1 MKIPCSNCNQ
11 RLEIPDELAGQTIE
25 CPACNASL
33 AVPSLAPTPSATP
46 QVKVTTPQAATP
58 QKPTPQRKTAAP
70 PKAASSKKSKSSIP
84 KWAIA
89 SVAGVAVVVV
99 VSIMF
104 FPGIIVEVPKEVPD
118 HNTFIEDK
126 RRKFSELTPQAK
138 SDFRLRLYA
147 ETGKIE
153 AFKQQLAAG
162 ANVNAKDEYGDTP
175 LHNAALMGHKEI
187 VEILINAN
195 ADVNAKNN
203 ANNQTPL
210 DNAQMNAR
218 LGHQS
223 NKEIANLLRKHGA
236 KTGEE
241 LKAEGK

>member
-1 MKIPCSNCNQ
+1 MDIP
-11 RLEIPDELAGQTIE
+11 EELAGQTIE
-25 CPACNASL
+25 CPACNTSL
-33 AVPSLAPTPSATP
+33 AVPSLAAPPSVTPQVEVATP
-46 QVKVTTPQAATP
+46 QV
-58 QKPTPQRKTAAP
+58 
-70 PKAASSKKSKSSIP
+70 ASTKKSKLPIP

-89 SVAGVAVVVV
+89 SVAGIAVVVV
-99 VSIMF
+99 VTIMF
-104 FPGIIVEVPKEVPD
+104 FPEIIVEVPKEVPD
-118 HNTFIEDK
+118 YNTFIEDK

-162 ANVNAKDEYGDTP
+162 ANVNAKARDEYGDTP

-195 ADVNAKNN
+195 ADVNAKD
-203 ANNQTPL
+203 AHDRTPL
-210 DNAQMNAR
+210 DSAQTNA
-218 LGHQS
+218 
-223 NKEIANLLRKHGA
+223 NKEITALLRKHGG